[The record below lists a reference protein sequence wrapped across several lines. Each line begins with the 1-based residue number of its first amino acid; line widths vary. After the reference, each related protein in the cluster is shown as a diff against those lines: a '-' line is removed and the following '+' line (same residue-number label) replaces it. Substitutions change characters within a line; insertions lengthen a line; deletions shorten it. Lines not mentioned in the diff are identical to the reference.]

1 MTPQAKELHQQIE
14 TQLLDI
20 MDNCDNIIYEI
31 HQLKKMGFDYGRY
44 INTLT
49 TTKSNAKDMLNL
61 SFDKLAIK
69 NKQLC

>member
-31 HQLKKMGFDYGRY
+31 HQLKKMGFDYQEY
-44 INTLT
+44 ITNIQTMKNS
-49 TTKSNAKDMLNL
+49 TKFMLNE

-69 NKQLC
+69 KK